1 MEISQKLKI
10 LREEHKLTQDELA
23 TKLKLSRSAI
33 SNYESGLRTPEINT
47 LYAICNFYNIT
58 LDSLFSEETEYK
70 VTKKKNHN
78 KILYILLFTLIL
90 SMLLV
95 IIIPN
100 INNNSIYTYGYDI
113 NNDELKVKNCDE
125 ISIIKFTKSIDK
137 NTYEIETYNALK
149 GGSVNYVTIKNKD
162 IDINK
167 DNYYMIFGNR
177 IKFIDKNNN
186 YASIDHL
193 EIYDHQFIYELDDY
207 NHISL
212 IDNQVGNS
220 KNLIDYYSY
229 YINNEPPK
237 DVLTFSIDNFRDEEV
252 VISSKDPYENHYDEI
267 DLNSSGCLVNELNR
281 KGYKYVDV
289 SLELKVSINSKLNV
303 VSYLYNNKT
312 NSESNKIATYKITKD
327 KLYNYNHSNLMINYL
342 NIPLSHLCMYEGRL
356 IIRYGYDSIFNSSWT
371 NSDLSINMEFKK

>member
-237 DVLTFSIDNFRDEEV
+237 DVLTFSINNFRDEEV

-289 SLELKVSINSKLNV
+289 SLELKVSINSKLDV

-312 NSESNKIATYKITKD
+312 NSESNKIATYKITKY

>member
-212 IDNQVGNS
+212 MDNQVGNS

-237 DVLTFSIDNFRDEEV
+237 DVLTFSINNFRDEEV

-289 SLELKVSINSKLNV
+289 SLELKVSINSKLDV

>member
-100 INNNSIYTYGYDI
+100 INNNSSYTYGYDI

-212 IDNQVGNS
+212 MDNQVGNS

-237 DVLTFSIDNFRDEEV
+237 DVLTFSINNFRDEEV

-267 DLNSSGCLVNELNR
+267 DLSLMKEDIRRNKE
-281 KGYKYVDV
+281 KGYKYVDITI
-289 SLELKVSINSKLNV
+289 SMNFTTNKNINPKILICNNIDNKKENELKLVRV
-303 VSYLYNNKT
+303 NKT
-312 NSESNKIATYKITKD
+312 NLNNHICRNISLYFSKLSIENLYLTNNK
-327 KLYNYNHSNLMINYL
+327 LF
-342 NIPLSHLCMYEGRL
+342 
-356 IIRYGYDSIFNSSWT
+356 IRYGYDSIFNSSWT

>member
-1 MEISQKLKI
+1 ME
-10 LREEHKLTQDELA
+10 
-23 TKLKLSRSAI
+23 
-33 SNYESGLRTPEINT
+33 
-47 LYAICNFYNIT
+47 
-58 LDSLFSEETEYK
+58 
-70 VTKKKNHN
+70 
-78 KILYILLFTLIL
+78 
-90 SMLLV
+90 

-100 INNNSIYTYGYDI
+100 INNNSSYTYGYDI

-229 YINNEPPK
+229 CY
-237 DVLTFSIDNFRDEEV
+237 
-252 VISSKDPYENHYDEI
+252 
-267 DLNSSGCLVNELNR
+267 
-281 KGYKYVDV
+281 
-289 SLELKVSINSKLNV
+289 
-303 VSYLYNNKT
+303 
-312 NSESNKIATYKITKD
+312 
-327 KLYNYNHSNLMINYL
+327 
-342 NIPLSHLCMYEGRL
+342 
-356 IIRYGYDSIFNSSWT
+356 
-371 NSDLSINMEFKK
+371 

>member
-267 DLNSSGCLVNELNR
+267 DLYSSGCLVNELNR

-312 NSESNKIATYKITKD
+312 NSESNKIATYKITKY

-371 NSDLSINMEFKK
+371 NSNLSINMEFKK

>member
-47 LYAICNFYNIT
+47 LYAIYNFYNIT

-70 VTKKKNHN
+70 VNKKKNHN

-100 INNNSIYTYGYDI
+100 INNNSSYTYGYDI

-177 IKFIDKNNN
+177 IKFMDKNNN

-212 IDNQVGNS
+212 MDNQVGNS

-252 VISSKDPYENHYDEI
+252 VISSKDPYENYYDEI
-267 DLNSSGCLVNELNR
+267 DLSPMKEDICEVRE
-281 KGYKYVDV
+281 KGYKYLDIKL
-289 SLELKVSINSKLNV
+289 SFNLSISSKLNPLI
-303 VSYLYNNKT
+303 SLYNSDKD
-312 NSESNKIATYKITKD
+312 NSKFELSSHKITNN
-327 KLYNYNHSNLMINYL
+327 KLSYYQYENINICFKNISVDSIYYANYNLV
-342 NIPLSHLCMYEGRL
+342 
-356 IIRYGYDSIFNSSWT
+356 IRYGYDSIFNSSWT

>member
-23 TKLKLSRSAI
+23 MKLKLSRSAI

-100 INNNSIYTYGYDI
+100 INNNSSYTYGYDI
-113 NNDELKVKNCDE
+113 NNDELKVQNCDE

-149 GGSVNYVTIKNKD
+149 GGSINYVTIKNKD

-212 IDNQVGNS
+212 LDNQVGNS

-237 DVLTFSIDNFRDEEV
+237 DILTFSINNFRDEEV
-252 VISSKDPYENHYDEI
+252 VISSKDPYKNHYDEI

-281 KGYKYVDV
+281 KGYKYVDI
-289 SLELKVSINSKLNV
+289 SLELNVNINSKLDV

-371 NSDLSINMEFKK
+371 NSNLSISMEFKK